1 MQAAPSQTA
10 VTVITNPTLRV
21 LKRLPLAPKGKR
33 PQLGGSGT
41 VSLRYAGGGP
51 ARLHM

>member
-1 MQAAPSQTA
+1 MQAAPNQPP

-21 LKRLPLAPKGKR
+21 LKRPPLAPKGKR

-51 ARLHM
+51 ARVWM

>member
-1 MQAAPSQTA
+1 MQAAPNKTA
-10 VTVITNPTLRV
+10 VMVITNPTSRV
-21 LKRLPLAPKGKR
+21 LKRLPLARKGKR

-51 ARLHM
+51 ARLQM